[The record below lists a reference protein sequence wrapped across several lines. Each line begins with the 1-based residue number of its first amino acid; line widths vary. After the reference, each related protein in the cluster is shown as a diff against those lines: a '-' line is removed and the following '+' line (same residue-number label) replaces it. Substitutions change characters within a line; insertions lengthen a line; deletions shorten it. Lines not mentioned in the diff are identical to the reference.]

1 MATARARRAVMITR
15 RRVMVTGAVVA
26 AGAAGAVLGTVR
38 PVHVARTKL
47 APPPAA
53 LTSALAREQAMLAAL
68 DAALRADPSLR
79 PRIAQ
84 IRNDHAAHAVAL
96 ESAIGAYPAYPT
108 TAAASS
114 GPSGTVAVQSATEL
128 RSAEQ
133 SAATL
138 AAAASAALGGA
149 DAALLASISA
159 AESTHAALLT

>member
-1 MATARARRAVMITR
+1 MITR
-15 RRVMVTGAVVA
+15 RRLLITGAVVA
-26 AGAAGAVLGTVR
+26 AGTAGAVLGTLR

-53 LTSALAREQAMLAAL
+53 LTGALAREQALVAAI
-68 DAALRADPSLR
+68 DAALRQDPSLR

-84 IRNDHAAHAVAL
+84 IRDDHAAHAAAI
-96 ESAIGAYPAYPT
+96 ESAIGAYPAYPS

-114 GPSGTVAVQSATEL
+114 GPSGTLAAPSATEL
-128 RSAEQ
+128 RAAEV

-138 AAAASAALGGA
+138 AAAESSALRGA
-149 DAALLASISA
+149 DAGLLASISA

>member
-1 MATARARRAVMITR
+1 MITR
-15 RRVMVTGAVVA
+15 RRAMVTGAVVA

-47 APPPAA
+47 ALPPAA
-53 LTSALAREQAMLAAL
+53 LTSALARERAMLAAL
-68 DAALRADPSLR
+68 DAALRADPSL
-79 PRIAQ
+79 PPGIAQ
-84 IRNDHAAHAVAL
+84 IRDDHAAHAVAL
-96 ESAIGAYPAYPT
+96 ESAIGAYPAYPS

-114 GPSGTVAVQSATEL
+114 GPSGAVAAQSATEL
-128 RSAEQ
+128 RAAEQ

-138 AAAASAALGGA
+138 AAAESAGLRGA